1 MKVGIRLESLG
12 LPLRKA
18 LDEAARMGARGVQFD
33 AVGDLS
39 PLRLSDSGRRE
50 VRHLLRARNLELTA
64 LHCPL
69 DGGLDEPINLQPRL
83 DYLREVMT
91 LAFDLGPRIVVA
103 AVGQVP
109 EPTPRTGEGTGEGK
123 GEEPRATIHR
133 DALDTL
139 ARHGDRV
146 GTVLALDTG
155 LESGETLAAYLA
167 SFDSGSL
174 GANLSPGNLLLHGF
188 NPSAA
193 ARALSGRIA
202 HLHAR
207 DGRRSST
214 SRAARETAL
223 GAGDIDW
230 LSYLELLEEI
240 EYRGW
245 LVVVRDEGD
254 RRAADVEAGVKF
266 LRRLLGQES

>member
-1 MKVGIRLESLG
+1 MNARFLKVGIRLESLG

-18 LDEAARMGARGVQFD
+18 LDEAARMGAGGVQFD

-50 VRHLLRARNLELTA
+50 VRNLLRARNLELTA

-69 DGGLDEPINLQPRL
+69 DGGLDEPINLQPRI

-91 LAFDLGPRIVVA
+91 LAYDLGPRIVVA

-109 EPTPRTGEGTGEGK
+109 EQTEGAPED
-123 GEEPRATIHR
+123 PRAILHR
-133 DALDTL
+133 DALDAL

-167 SFDSGSL
+167 SFDTASL

-193 ARALSGRIA
+193 ARALTGRIA

-230 LSYLELLEEI
+230 LSYLELLQEI

-266 LRRLLGQES
+266 LRRLLGLES

>member
-1 MKVGIRLESLG
+1 MNARFLKVGIRLESLG

-18 LDEAARMGARGVQFD
+18 VDEAARMGASGVQFD

-39 PLRLSDSGRRE
+39 PLRLSESGRRE
-50 VRHLLRARNLELTA
+50 VRNLLRSRNLELTA

-69 DGGLDEPINLQPRL
+69 DSGLDEPINLQPRV

-109 EPTPRTGEGTGEGK
+109 ETA
-123 GEEPRATIHR
+123 EEPRATIHR
-133 DALDTL
+133 DALDAL

-188 NPSAA
+188 NPTAA
-193 ARALSGRIA
+193 ARALTGRIA

-214 SRAARETAL
+214 SRASRETAL

-254 RRAADVEAGVKF
+254 HRAADVEAGVKF
-266 LRRLLGQES
+266 LRRLLGVEG